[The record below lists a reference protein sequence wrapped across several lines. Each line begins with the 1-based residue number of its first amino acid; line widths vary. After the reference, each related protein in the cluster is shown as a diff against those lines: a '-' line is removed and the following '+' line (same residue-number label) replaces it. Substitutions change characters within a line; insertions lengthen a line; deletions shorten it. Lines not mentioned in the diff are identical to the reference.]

1 MTIRRIVNEDRKTL
15 GRNALR
21 RKGTEVFSPA
31 RPTKVK
37 PEPDDLIITANEGD
51 RLDALASKFYGSSRL
66 WFVIASVNN
75 LTNGSMH
82 IKPGTQLRIPSRD
95 RVV

>member
-1 MTIRRIVNEDRKTL
+1 MTIRRYESKNTKILPN
-15 GRNALR
+15 NSLR
-21 RKGTEVFSPA
+21 GTGTEVFKST
-31 RPTKVK
+31 RPVK
-37 PEPDDLIITANEGD
+37 IESAQDDVILIANEGD
-51 RLDALASKFYGSSRL
+51 RLDILASRFYGSPRL

-82 IKPGTQLRIPSRD
+82 IKPGTSIRIPAKN

>member
-1 MTIRRIVNEDRKTL
+1 MTLRRIVRENRKIL

-21 RKGTEVFSPA
+21 GEGVEVFSPA
-31 RPTKVK
+31 RTTKVK
-37 PEPDDLIITANEGD
+37 QEADDLIITAHEGD

-82 IKPGTQLRIPSRD
+82 IKPGTQLRIPSKD

>member
-1 MTIRRIVNEDRKTL
+1 MTIRRIVNEDRKIL

-21 RKGTEVFSPA
+21 GKGKEVFLPA
-31 RPTKVK
+31 RPTKVL
-37 PEPDDLIITANEGD
+37 PELDDLIITANEGD
-51 RLDALASKFYGSSRL
+51 RLDALASKFYGSPRL
-66 WFVIASVNN
+66 WFVIASVNG
-75 LTNGSMH
+75 LAKGSMH